1 MRNIAAFVA
10 AVAVAMSAACTTVS
24 GTGRKQLNVL
34 SREQEFTLGTDA
46 YGEMLGE
53 KGVVRLRSGP
63 EFDRVQRIA
72 GRIED
77 AAQRLHPRAV
87 QGFEWEWAVIKDDA
101 TVNAWALPGGKS
113 AVYTGMLRMAA
124 DDDQLAAVM
133 GHEAAHA
140 IARHSGERISSN
152 IMLRGALQ
160 GASMAIGDMS
170 PGAQQAT
177 MMALGLTSQYGVAL
191 PWSRMQE
198 SEADEMG
205 LLISADAGYDPRAAV
220 TLWQRMAAQSGGP
233 PEFLSTHPSENTRIA
248 RLQKLMPRALGVWEA
263 AKARDGGP
271 ASR

>member
-1 MRNIAAFVA
+1 MRHVAAIVA
-10 AVAVAMSAACTTVS
+10 AVLLAACTTVS

-34 SREQEFTLGTDA
+34 SREQEFGLGTDA
-46 YGEMLGE
+46 YAEMLGE
-53 KGVVRLRSGP
+53 KGVVRLRTGP
-63 EFDRVQRIA
+63 EFDRVQRVA
-72 GRIED
+72 ARIEE
-77 AAQRLHPRAV
+77 ASQRLHPRAV
-87 QGFEWEWAVIKDDA
+87 QGFEWEWAVIRDDA

-113 AVYTGMLRMAA
+113 AVYTGMLAMAA

-140 IARHSGERISSN
+140 IARHSGERISGDL
-152 IMLRGALQ
+152 MLQGALQ
-160 GASMAIGDMS
+160 GASMALGDMS

-205 LLISADAGYDPRAAV
+205 LLIAADAGYDPRAAV

-263 AKARDGGP
+263 AKARDGGAP
-271 ASR
+271 SR

>member
-1 MRNIAAFVA
+1 MRNIAAFAA
-10 AVAVAMSAACTTVS
+10 AVAVAMLAACTTVS

-34 SREQEFTLGTDA
+34 SREEEFSLGTDA

-53 KGVVRLRSGP
+53 KGVERLRSGP

-77 AAQRLHPRAV
+77 AAERLHPRAV

-140 IARHSGERISSN
+140 IARHSGERISSD
-152 IMLRGALQ
+152 LVLQGALQ
-160 GASMAIGDMS
+160 GASMALGDMS
-170 PGAQQAT
+170 PGAQ
-177 MMALGLTSQYGVAL
+177 
-191 PWSRMQE
+191 
-198 SEADEMG
+198 
-205 LLISADAGYDPRAAV
+205 
-220 TLWQRMAAQSGGP
+220 
-233 PEFLSTHPSENTRIA
+233 
-248 RLQKLMPRALGVWEA
+248 
-263 AKARDGGP
+263 
-271 ASR
+271 

>member
-1 MRNIAAFVA
+1 MRNIAA
-10 AVAVAMSAACTTVS
+10 AVAVAMLVGCTTVS

-53 KGVVRLRSGP
+53 KGVVRLRTGP
-63 EFDRVQRIA
+63 ELDRVQRIA

-77 AAQRLHPRAV
+77 AAERLHPRAV
-87 QGFEWEWAVIKDDA
+87 QGFEWEWAVIRDDA

-113 AVYTGMLRMAA
+113 AVYTGMLRMAD

-140 IARHSGERISSN
+140 IARHSGERISSD
-152 IMLRGALQ
+152 LVLQGALQ
-160 GASMAIGDMS
+160 GASMALGDMS

-205 LLISADAGYDPRAAV
+205 LLISADAGYDPRAAA
-220 TLWQRMAAQSGGP
+220 TL
-233 PEFLSTHPSENTRIA
+233 
-248 RLQKLMPRALGVWEA
+248 
-263 AKARDGGP
+263 
-271 ASR
+271 